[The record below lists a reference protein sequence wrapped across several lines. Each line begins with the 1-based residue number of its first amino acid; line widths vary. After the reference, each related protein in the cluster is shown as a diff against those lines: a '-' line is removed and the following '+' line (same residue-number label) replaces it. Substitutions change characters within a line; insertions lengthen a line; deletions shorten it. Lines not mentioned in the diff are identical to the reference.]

1 MSGRGPGIALSL
13 PRTADGRTILTRA
26 DLDGYDRPQR
36 SGGRDRYYCP
46 IHGGDHQRSLSVDP
60 VSGAYICFS
69 CGARGVLRDYWPERP
84 EPTPRRVPRA
94 QAPLPSV
101 EEVGQSELARRA
113 SADAER
119 AARLASVSA
128 SRQSVAFLA
137 RLDPMNDALR
147 DPDCLGAVY
156 LRGRGLDPALAADLG
171 AGYAAPD
178 AWPGDRGRA
187 VGRIVYPLADPT
199 TGTVVSALGRLCVD
213 QDARWPDAVMAEFK
227 RLKQRKLADCP
238 AGIWPYR
245 NVAAAVANRWPLVL
259 VEGPADVLA
268 LLQRARQPL
277 AVVALI
283 GTANVLPATLL
294 GAVAGVVAALDE
306 DGSGARAARELRAA
320 CAIASARVEVM
331 PAGWLGDGDADPGDL
346 AARMVGMIEGAEEAT
361 RAYDGAIGA
370 INLACA
376 RLTALAWD
384 EDAVATL
391 LTNLYERHA
400 EACSGSHLPWPSF
413 PGAVDQAIDEACA
426 ARDWAALTAAVED
439 CEKRYGDDVTLL
451 GETARARQGYS
462 FMVGERRRARTT
474 MRCVSTL

>member
-1 MSGRGPGIALSL
+1 MSGRGPGIALAL

-26 DLDGYDRPQR
+26 DLDGYDRPRR

-60 VSGAYICFS
+60 TTGAYICFS
-69 CGARGVLRDYWPERP
+69 CGAKGVLRDYWPERSGP
-84 EPTPRRVPRA
+84 PDPSRRCAPA
-94 QAPLPSV
+94 APAPLPSV
-101 EEVGQSELARRA
+101 EEVGRGELARRA
-113 SADAER
+113 DVDAAR

-128 SRQSVAFLA
+128 SRQPAAFLA
-137 RLDPMNDALR
+137 RLDAMNDALR
-147 DPDCLGAVY
+147 DPDCPGAAY

-171 AGYAAPD
+171 VGYAAPD

-213 QDARWPDAVMAEFK
+213 QDARWPDVVMAEFK
-227 RLKQRKLADCP
+227 RLKQRKLAGCP

-245 NVAAAVANRWPLVL
+245 NVTAAVANRWPLIL

-268 LLQRARQPL
+268 LLQWARQPL

-283 GTANVLPATLL
+283 GTANVLPAALL

-320 CAIASARVEVM
+320 CAIAGARVEAM

-346 AARMVGMIEGAEEAT
+346 AARLVGMIEGAEEAA
-361 RAYDGAIGA
+361 RAYDGAIDA
-370 INLACA
+370 ITLACA

-384 EDAVATL
+384 EDAVTTL
-391 LTNLYERHA
+391 LANLYERRA
-400 EACSGSHLPWPSF
+400 AGGDSQQPWPSF
-413 PGAVDQAIDEACA
+413 PAAVDQAIDEACA
-426 ARDWAALTAAVED
+426 ARDWAALITAAKA
-439 CEKRYGDDVTLL
+439 CEKT
-451 GETARARQGYS
+451 
-462 FMVGERRRARTT
+462 
-474 MRCVSTL
+474 

>member
-1 MSGRGPGIALSL
+1 MSGRGPGIALAL

-26 DLDGYDRPQR
+26 DLDGYDRPRR

-60 VSGAYICFS
+60 ATGAYICFA
-69 CGARGVLRDYWPERP
+69 CGARGVLRDYWPERSDP
-84 EPTPRRVPRA
+84 SRRCAPA
-94 QAPLPSV
+94 APAPLPRV
-101 EEVGQSELARRA
+101 EEVGRGELARRA
-113 SADAER
+113 DVDAAR
-119 AARLASVSA
+119 AARLAVTSP
-128 SRQSVAFLA
+128 SRQAAAFLA
-137 RLDPMNDALR
+137 RLDAMNDALR
-147 DPDCLGAVY
+147 DPECPGAAY

-178 AWPGDRGRA
+178 AWPGDRGRV

-227 RLKQRKLADCP
+227 RLKQRKLAGCP

-245 NVAAAVANRWPLVL
+245 NVAAAVANRWPLIL
-259 VEGPADVLA
+259 VEGPADALA

-283 GTANVLPATLL
+283 GTANVLPAALL
-294 GAVAGVVAALDE
+294 RAVAGVVAALDE

-320 CAIASARVEVM
+320 CAIAGARVEAM

-346 AARMVGMIEGAEEAT
+346 AARLVGMIEGAEEAA
-361 RAYDGAIGA
+361 RAYDGAIDA
-370 INLACA
+370 ITLACA

-384 EDAVATL
+384 EDAVTTL
-391 LTNLYERHA
+391 LANLYERRA
-400 EACSGSHLPWPSF
+400 AGGDSQQPWPSF
-413 PGAVDQAIDEACA
+413 PAAVDQAIDEACA
-426 ARDWAALTAAVED
+426 ARDWAALITAAKA
-439 CEKRYGDDVTLL
+439 CEKT
-451 GETARARQGYS
+451 
-462 FMVGERRRARTT
+462 
-474 MRCVSTL
+474 

>member
-1 MSGRGPGIALSL
+1 MSGRGPGIALAL

-26 DLDGYDRPQR
+26 DLDGCDRPRR

-60 VSGAYICFS
+60 ATGAYICFA
-69 CGARGVLRDYWPERP
+69 CGARGVLRDYWPERSELP
-84 EPTPRRVPRA
+84 DPSRRCAPA
-94 QAPLPSV
+94 APAPLPRV
-101 EEVGQSELARRA
+101 EEVGRGELARRA
-113 SADAER
+113 DVDAAR

-128 SRQSVAFLA
+128 SRQPAAFLA
-137 RLDPMNDALR
+137 RLDAMNDALR
-147 DPDCLGAVY
+147 DPDCPGDAY

-171 AGYAAPD
+171 VGYAAPD

-187 VGRIVYPLADPT
+187 VGRIVYPLSDPT

-227 RLKQRKLADCP
+227 RLKQRKLAGCP

-245 NVAAAVANRWPLVL
+245 NVAAAVANRWPLIL
-259 VEGPADVLA
+259 VEGPADALA

-283 GTANVLPATLL
+283 GTANVLPAALL

-320 CAIASARVEVM
+320 CAIAGARVEAM
-331 PAGWLGDGDADPGDL
+331 PTGWLGDGDADPGDL
-346 AARMVGMIEGAEEAT
+346 AARLVGMIEGAEKAA
-361 RAYDGAIGA
+361 RAYDGAIDA
-370 INLACA
+370 ITLACV

-384 EDAVATL
+384 EDAVTTL
-391 LTNLYERHA
+391 LANLYERRA
-400 EACSGSHLPWPSF
+400 AGGDSQQPWPSI
-413 PGAVDQAIDEACA
+413 PAAVDQAIDEACA
-426 ARDWAALTAAVED
+426 ARDWAALITAAKA
-439 CEKRYGDDVTLL
+439 CEKT
-451 GETARARQGYS
+451 
-462 FMVGERRRARTT
+462 
-474 MRCVSTL
+474 